1 MAIKLIDGRMLQ
13 ADLLRDSVDL
23 SIATDLI
30 YFDVGSN
37 TVNVGTETPIAD
49 VQFQIATTGAAMLP
63 KGTTL
68 ERPATQVAG
77 MMRFN
82 TDVNGYEYW
91 DGTEWKDVGVVYTAI
106 VDDQFTGT
114 TDTVYTIS
122 SADQTDGTVIVSI
135 NGVVQTP
142 TTAYT
147 LVGDQ
152 LTLSEAPIV
161 TDVIDVRSF
170 RTTTSIT
177 ELTDGNVSI
186 TPNVTQHDIVGHLM
200 PTIDITY
207 DLGSLSNRWRDLY
220 LSGASIDLGGLKLK
234 NVAGTFTVTEAD
246 GSTPA
251 NFSAVVTDIDGGT
264 Y

>member
-1 MAIKLIDGRMLQ
+1 MAITLLPGKLL
-13 ADLLRDSVDL
+13 APDLLRDNVDL
-23 SIATDLI
+23 SVATGLI
-30 YFDVGSN
+30 YFDVNTS

-49 VQFQIATTGAAMLP
+49 VQFQVAGTGAGMLP

-82 TDVNGYEYW
+82 TDANGYEYW

-122 SADQTDGTVIVSI
+122 STAQTVGTIIVSI
-135 NGVVQTP
+135 NGVVQIP

-152 LTLSEAPIV
+152 LTLSEAPLV

-186 TPNVTQHDIVGHLM
+186 TPNVTQHDISGDLI
-200 PTIDITY
+200 PTVDVTY
-207 DLGSLSNRWRDLY
+207 DLGSLSNRWKDLY
-220 LSGASIDLGGLKLK
+220 LSGTTIDLGGLKLK
-234 NVAGTFTVTEAD
+234 NDAGTFVVTEAD

-251 NFSAVVTDIDGGT
+251 QFSAADIDGGT